1 MRANSSSFLK
11 NDTAQ
16 VGIGTLIIFIAMVL
30 TAAVAASVL
39 IQTSGTLQQKAQM
52 TGRESIKGISSN
64 LAIDGIDGVRGGTN
78 ASSSDQDTYSTS
90 IYRLD
95 LWCSLKVGS
104 QSVDLAQAIVT
115 VSDGT
120 GVNDLRYV
128 DGTVNTTT
136 AYVGTGNGTN
146 APSATVGITN
156 MTYRLM
162 VSGDS
167 ASTALEKIQ
176 RSFPDAN
183 YNGTKVLIYSNL
195 GATGDILAVNIS
207 QFDNSTQDV
216 VLVRADMF
224 FVASNIRDNDQSFS
238 TANPVMNTGDLIN
251 VYILTAP
258 SSTVTGELLSDP
270 DLTNNYPLVGEA
282 NLNIIQR
289 TTVIMNAQPE
299 AGVNTMI
306 EFVAP
311 SSFGTSK
318 VTKLYP

>member
-1 MRANSSSFLK
+1 MRTNGSFSFKNNS
-11 NDTAQ
+11 AQ

-39 IQTSGTLQQKAQM
+39 IQTSGTLQQKAQL
-52 TGRESIKGISSN
+52 TGGEAVKGVSSN

-78 ASSSDQDTYSTS
+78 ASSSDQDTYSSS

-104 QSVDLAQAIVT
+104 QPVDLAQAVVT

-128 DGTVNTTT
+128 DGIVNTTT
-136 AYVGTGNGTN
+136 AYVGAGNGKN
-146 APSATVGITN
+146 APSAATGITN
-156 MTYRLM
+156 TTYRLM

-167 ASTALEKIQ
+167 VSTALEKIQ

-183 YNGTKVLIYSNL
+183 YNATRALIYSSP

-207 QFDNSTQDV
+207 QFDGSTQDV
-216 VLVRADMF
+216 VLVRADIF
-224 FVASNIRDNDQSFS
+224 FVASEIRDHDQSFS
-238 TANPVMNTGDLIN
+238 RSNPVMNTGDLIN
-251 VYILTAP
+251 VYVLTAP
-258 SSTVTGELLSDP
+258 STTVTGELLSGT

-282 NLNIIQR
+282 GLNIVQR
-289 TTVIMNAQPE
+289 TTVVMNAQPE
-299 AGVNTMI
+299 AGVNTVV

>member
-1 MRANSSSFLK
+1 MRANVSSSFK
-11 NDTAQ
+11 NDSAQ

-39 IQTSGTLQQKAQM
+39 IQTSSTLQQKAQL
-52 TGRESIKGISSN
+52 TGSDAAKGVSSN

-78 ASSSDQDTYSTS
+78 ASSSDQDTYSTP

-104 QSVDLAQAIVT
+104 EPVDIAQAVVT

-128 DGTVNTTT
+128 DGTINTAT
-136 AYVGTGNGTN
+136 AYVGAGNGKK
-146 APSATVGITN
+146 APSAAIGITN
-156 MTYRLM
+156 TTYRLM

-167 ASTALEKIQ
+167 ASTALEKIRQ
-176 RSFPDAN
+176 SFPDAN
-183 YNGTKVLIYSNL
+183 YNATKALIYSNP

-207 QFDNSTQDV
+207 QFDDSTQDV

-224 FVASNIRDNDQSFS
+224 FVTSKIRDYDQSFS
-238 TANPVMNTGDLIN
+238 TANPVMTTGDLIN
-251 VYILTAP
+251 IYVLTAP
-258 SSTVTGELLSDP
+258 SNTVTGELLSGT
-270 DLTNNYPLVGEA
+270 DLTQNYPLVGEA
-282 NLNIIQR
+282 GLNIIER
-289 TTVIMNAQPE
+289 TTVVMNAQPE
-299 AGVNTMI
+299 AGVNTII

-318 VTKLYP
+318 ITKLYP